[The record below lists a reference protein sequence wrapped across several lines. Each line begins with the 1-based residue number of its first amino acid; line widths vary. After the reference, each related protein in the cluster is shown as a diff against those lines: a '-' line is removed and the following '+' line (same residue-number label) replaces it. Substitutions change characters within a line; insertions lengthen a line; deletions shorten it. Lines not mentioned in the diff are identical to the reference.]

1 MQPEAPQVHRS
12 STPQRSFW
20 YYNLPEEEQKQY
32 DQFIRDQE
40 ARQHVKPLSTLAY
53 QQPST
58 TKETSKEAPNERHEK
73 KTHKPAFESPKKPSN
88 SHKEAIKIIQEDFEE
103 ANEPPPMEQNTD
115 TNPPEIMSAD
125 RDRGVEP
132 IVTKEKYKSLQPTH
146 KDKSYKQDQEIVI
159 NIREG
164 VERTREDNSLDDDG
178 YTQELSNILKRLEDL
193 EDTLQLIITWKTF
206 ELILIGTLNTPRNS
220 SKRNALTL
228 LTSNY
233 F

>member
-1 MQPEAPQVHRS
+1 MR
-12 STPQRSFW
+12 
-20 YYNLPEEEQKQY
+20 
-32 DQFIRDQE
+32 
-40 ARQHVKPLSTLAY
+40 
-53 QQPST
+53 
-58 TKETSKEAPNERHEK
+58 
-73 KTHKPAFESPKKPSN
+73 
-88 SHKEAIKIIQEDFEE
+88 
-103 ANEPPPMEQNTD
+103 
-115 TNPPEIMSAD
+115 AD

-146 KDKSYKQDQEIVI
+146 KDKSYKQDQEIGV